1 MNTLYDK
8 FELDSRECQ
17 LQKPTHE
24 AVVSIAE
31 FDNRNIAIGIVD
43 ARDKI
48 DENGESIGRTIIWP
62 QSFQS
67 RMDEFETQRLV
78 VIAEA
83 LKARVI
89 GIELPGVGLSEK
101 ANSSNFQKIGLLK
114 GSFDR
119 SAHDMLGALNE
130 IVNFKNNEEVEFLL
144 YSQGVAI
151 GASMINDLGRESFG
165 LKLKVPRTM
174 MIEAV
179 NDQPWNLLKLLS
191 AINDEGIHEDR
202 YLNENKRYDWLLP
215 PTSRTELGKIE
226 RKKLDSKQSMDFL
239 LAGIALR
246 KPFDPVLLR
255 AIEEDRGNGTTGIS
269 GSRIDILKF
278 DESGVSRLEKNI
290 LTLQQLRLAMPLG
303 QVAMTILSASE
314 EQEGHRH
321 PAVHSMPNMDIISRE
336 LFKK

>member
-8 FELDSRECQ
+8 FELDSREYQ

-24 AVVSIAE
+24 ATVSIAE
-31 FDNRNIAIGIVD
+31 FDHRNIAIGIVD
-43 ARDKI
+43 ARDKV

-62 QSFQS
+62 QSFQA

-89 GIELPGVGLSEK
+89 GVELPGVGLSEN
-101 ANSSNFQKIGLLK
+101 ANSSNFQKIELLN

-130 IVNFKNNEEVEFLL
+130 IVDFKDNEAIEFLL

-151 GASMINDLGRESFG
+151 GASMINDLGREAFR
-165 LKLKVPRTM
+165 LKLKVPRIM

-191 AINDEGIHEDR
+191 AINEEGLHEDR
-202 YLNENKRYDWLLP
+202 YLDENKKYDWLLP
-215 PTSRTELGKIE
+215 PTSRTDIGKIE
-226 RKKLDSKQSMDFL
+226 RKKLDSKQSIDFL
-239 LAGIALR
+239 LAGVALR
-246 KPFDPVLLR
+246 KPFDPILLR
-255 AIEEDRGNGTTGIS
+255 AIEEDKGNHTTGIS
-269 GSRIDILKF
+269 KSRIDIMKF
-278 DESGVSRLEKNI
+278 DASGVSRLEKNT
-290 LTLQQLRLAMPLG
+290 LTLKQLRLATSLA
-303 QVAMTILSASE
+303 QVAMTILTAPDG
-314 EQEGHRH
+314 QEGHRH
-321 PAVHSMPNMDIISRE
+321 PAAHSMSIMDIISRE
-336 LFKK
+336 LLNV